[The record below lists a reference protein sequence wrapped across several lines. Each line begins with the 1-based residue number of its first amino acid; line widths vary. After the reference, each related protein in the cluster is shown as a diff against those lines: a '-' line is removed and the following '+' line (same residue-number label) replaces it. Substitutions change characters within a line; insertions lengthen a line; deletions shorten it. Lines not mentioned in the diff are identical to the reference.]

1 MVINIRSNVPP
12 THPSGHVVVTGGGCG
27 PVEHLL
33 EAARFEGH
41 DAQHHQ
47 ADGDA
52 LQKEIKK

>member
-1 MVINIRSNVPP
+1 MP
-12 THPSGHVVVTGGGCG
+12 THPSRHVVVAGGGGG

-33 EAARFEGH
+33 KAAGLEWH

-52 LQKEIKK
+52 LKWKARG